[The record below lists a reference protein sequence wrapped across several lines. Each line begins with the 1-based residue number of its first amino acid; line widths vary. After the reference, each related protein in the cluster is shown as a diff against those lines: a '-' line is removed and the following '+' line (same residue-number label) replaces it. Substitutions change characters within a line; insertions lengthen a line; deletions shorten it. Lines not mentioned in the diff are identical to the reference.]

1 MEELSREARQQKNR
15 YVSCQWDADGS
26 MILRARLPA
35 EVGAQ
40 VMKALQ
46 IASDDMYGEFDPAKE
61 QELRKH
67 PDASADPPSERP
79 DSSQKR
85 ADALGLIAES
95 FLQHGAEAMTGDR
108 HQIVIHVSAETL
120 RDGSEGRCEFEDG
133 PSFAAET
140 ARRLGCDTTLVGIV
154 ENDKE
159 EPLSVGRKTRT
170 ISPALRRALN
180 ARDQGCRFP
189 GCTHKRFVDA
199 HHIHHWAHGGET
211 KPSNLVTLCRFHH
224 RVVHEGG
231 VRIEVLDDG
240 ALRFVRPDGR
250 AFDSVAHGCTQ
261 PLGNWQR
268 LPEMHRERGIH
279 IDRRT
284 GASRWDG
291 DHPDYDL
298 GVLVL
303 LQQARRGKQKDVPAE
318 TPIHVSAETPAPT
331 PGPVHPCDIVWAR
344 VEDNPFYQ
352 AEQVR
357 IAEAIAERKRM
368 FAEEDEY
375 YRRQG
380 ARRRSRPRA

>member
-1 MEELSREARQQKNR
+1 M
-15 YVSCQWDADGS
+15 
-26 MILRARLPA
+26 LRACMRA

-40 VMKALQ
+40 VLKGLN
-46 IASDDMYGEFDPAKE
+46 IASEDMFGTFDAAKE
-61 QELRKH
+61 KAMRDH
-67 PDASADPPSERP
+67 PDSFADKPIDRP
-79 DSSQKR
+79 DWGMMR
-85 ADALGLIAES
+85 ADAMALMAES

-140 ARRLGCDTTLVGIV
+140 ARRLGCDTSLVGIV

-224 RVVHEGG
+224 RIVHEGG
-231 VRIEVLDDG
+231 VRIEMLDDG
-240 ALRFVRPDGR
+240 AFRFVRSDGR
-250 AFDSVAHGCTQ
+250 AFDSVAPGHTQ

-268 LPEMHRERGIH
+268 LPEMHREQGIH
-279 IDRRT
+279 IDRKT

-303 LQQARRGKQKDVPAE
+303 LQQARRGKGKDVPAE
-318 TPIHVSAETPAPT
+318 TPKRISVEMPAGVPAETPPPAS
-331 PGPVHPCDIVWAR
+331 VHPNDVIWASI
-344 VEDNPFYQ
+344 EDHPGIQ
-352 AEQVR
+352 EMKAR
-357 IAEAIAERKRM
+357 IAEQKRM
-368 FAEEDEY
+368 FAEEDRE
-375 YRRQG
+375 YRRLEK
-380 ARRRSRPRA
+380 RRARSRHAW